1 VAALF
6 AVVDQEGNGYITA
19 ADVQR
24 LSEQVGDPISLEEA
38 QAMIAAS
45 NNTYSSSSSSR
56 RVSQAKFRSVLGP
69 PSP

>member
-1 VAALF
+1 MAASF

-24 LSEQVGDPISLEEA
+24 LSEQVGDPISTEEA

-45 NNTYSSSSSSR
+45 NDTSSSSSSSR
-56 RVSQAKFRSVLGP
+56 RVSQARFRSLLGP

>member
-1 VAALF
+1 MAASF

-24 LSEQVGDPISLEEA
+24 LSEQVGDAISLEEA
-38 QAMIAAS
+38 EAMITAS
-45 NNTYSSSSSSR
+45 NNTSSSSSSSR
-56 RVSQAKFRSVLGP
+56 RISQAKFRSILGP